1 MPQIKQKS
9 LSELRVGLLV
19 LLALAILILVIFT
32 VSGDISLPGLR
43 GKTIVRTEMNSV
55 DGLRRGAEV
64 RLSGVKVGSV
74 KEIRFNT
81 QIPKNLNAQN
91 NIEIIMEIDG
101 KLDGRP
107 AVERIRTDSKAFLKT
122 AGVLGD
128 NIIDITPGTLQREQ
142 IKDGDLIPSVEQ
154 KTVGDIINA
163 AQTAVGNLNFISD
176 DIRAITRKLRVGE
189 GSSFG
194 KFINDE
200 SFYVNMDRAVRQAEN
215 LLRSIREGQGTAG
228 QLINDPELYKQ
239 ALEVVMQ
246 FRKIS
251 DTLNNQISTGKG
263 NLGKFIKDEEIY
275 TRASTLLTNL
285 EQTSARLDRTAA
297 KIERGEGNL
306 GKFITDEKLFTDARE
321 TVDKLKTI
329 ATRLERGEGTAGLM
343 LTDERLYNNVNSLSA
358 ELTKMLY
365 DFRQNPRKYLS
376 VKVALF

>member
-1 MPQIKQKS
+1 MPQIKQRS

-43 GKTIVRTEMNSV
+43 GKTTVRTEMNSV

-74 KEIRFNT
+74 KDVRFNT

-239 ALEVVMQ
+239 ALEVVVQ

-251 DTLNNQISTGKG
+251 DTLNNQISGGKG
-263 NLGKFIKDEEIY
+263 SLGRFIKDEEFY
-275 TRASTLLTNL
+275 NRATTLLTNL
-285 EQTSARLDRTAA
+285 EQTSARLDRQAE

-321 TVDKLKTI
+321 TVDKLKSI

>member
-1 MPQIKQKS
+1 MPQIKQRS

-43 GKTIVRTEMNSV
+43 GKTVVRTEMNSV

-74 KEIRFNT
+74 KDVRFNT

-239 ALEVVMQ
+239 ALEVVVQ

-251 DTLNNQISTGKG
+251 DTLNNQISGGKG
-263 NLGKFIKDEEIY
+263 SLGRFIKDEELY
-275 TRASTLLTNL
+275 NRATTLLTNL
-285 EQTSARLDRTAA
+285 EQTTARLDRTAA

-306 GKFITDEKLFTDARE
+306 GKLISDEKLFTDARE

>member
-19 LLALAILILVIFT
+19 VLALAILILVIFT
-32 VSGDISLPGLR
+32 VSGDISLPGLS
-43 GKTIVRTEMNSV
+43 GKTIVKTEMNSV

-64 RLSGVKVGSV
+64 RLSGKKVGSV
-74 KEIRFNT
+74 KAIHFST

-107 AVERIRTDSKAFLKT
+107 AVERIRTDSKAYLKT

-142 IKDGDLIPSVEQ
+142 IKDGDFIPSVEQ

-163 AQTAVGNLNFISD
+163 AQTAVGNFNYISD

-189 GSSFG
+189 GSTFG

-239 ALEVVMQ
+239 ALEVVVQ

-251 DTLNNQISTGKG
+251 DQLNNQISGGKG
-263 NLGKFIKDEEIY
+263 SLGKFIKDEELY
-275 TRASTLLTNL
+275 NRANSLLSNL
-285 EQTSARLDRTAA
+285 EQTSARLDRTAE

-306 GKFITDEKLFTDARE
+306 GKLINDEKLFTDARD

-329 ATRLERGEGTAGLM
+329 ASRLERGEGTAGLM

>member
-74 KEIRFNT
+74 KEVRFNT

-142 IKDGDLIPSVEQ
+142 IKNGDLIPSVEQ

-163 AQTAVGNLNFISD
+163 AQTAVGNLNYISD

-239 ALEVVMQ
+239 ALEVVVQ

-251 DTLNNQISTGKG
+251 DTLNNQISGGKG
-263 NLGKFIKDEEIY
+263 SLGRFIKDEELY
-275 TRASTLLTNL
+275 NRASSLLTNL
-285 EQTSARLDRTAA
+285 EKTSARLDRTAD

-306 GKFITDEKLFTDARE
+306 GKLITDEKLFTDARE

-343 LTDERLYNNVNSLSA
+343 LTDEKLYNNVNSLSA

>member
-43 GKTIVRTEMNSV
+43 GKTIVRTEMSSV

-74 KEIRFNT
+74 KEVRFNT

-101 KLDGRP
+101 RLDGRP

-163 AQTAVGNLNFISD
+163 AQTAVGNLNYISD

-200 SFYVNMDRAVRQAEN
+200 SFYVNIDRAVRQAEN

-239 ALEVVMQ
+239 ALEVVVQ

-251 DTLNNQISTGKG
+251 DTLNNQISGGKG
-263 NLGKFIKDEEIY
+263 SLGRFIKDEEIY
-275 TRASTLLTNL
+275 NRANSLLNNL
-285 EQTSARLDRTAA
+285 EQTTARLDRTAE

>member
-1 MPQIKQKS
+1 MPQIKQKN

-64 RLSGVKVGSV
+64 RLSGVRVGSV
-74 KEIRFNT
+74 KTIRFS

-107 AVERIRTDSKAFLKT
+107 AAERIRSDSKAYLKT

-128 NIIDITPGTLQREQ
+128 NIIDITPGTLQGVQ
-142 IKDGDLIPSVEQ
+142 IKDGDFIPSVEQ

-163 AQTAVGNLNFISD
+163 AQTAVGNLNYISD

-228 QLINDPELYKQ
+228 QLINNPELYKE
-239 ALEVVMQ
+239 ALEVVTQ
-246 FRKIS
+246 FRRIS
-251 DTLNNQISTGKG
+251 DQLNNQISGGKG
-263 NLGKFIKDEEIY
+263 TLGRLIKDEELY
-275 TRASTLLTNL
+275 NRASALLTNL
-285 EQTSARLDRTAA
+285 ETTSARLDRTAE

-306 GKFITDEKLFTDARE
+306 GKLITDEKLFTDARE